1 MTEIKVYQY
10 LYDWLKSLDLG
21 VIFFNQ
27 LNMDST
33 NKKGLDRFVEIYI
46 PRGIVDRGAF
56 KTADATIVFGVRD
69 KVKGLPRMNV
79 FDEMVQ
85 KLKTQFPY
93 TKDGYFFSNFEYDS
107 IEFDGMENHFV
118 YYNFTVI
125 VNGETTTFN

>member
-125 VNGETTTFN
+125 VNGETTNF